1 MKKILFLIL
10 LFVAIFFTSHAQFYK
25 TYLPSSEFSDSL
37 SKIVTDFESN
47 FNLIQVKEMTPQP
60 EMNTYQSK
68 TTLPDALHC
77 SVFRYHSVRDTSAS
91 WQAIF
96 YDGENYKD
104 AYKKYKDIFNQLK
117 KSKIKIGDKDDNAFI
132 GEFGKPKESVRFTS
146 SSLKLNSNNMIYRNF
161 FAELELT
168 NTFDGWQVQLNLV
181 NKNMN

>member
-1 MKKILFLIL
+1 MRCIVLFFDIIL
-10 LFVAIFFTSHAQFYK
+10 
-25 TYLPSSEFSDSL
+25 SE
-37 SKIVTDFESN
+37 
-47 FNLIQVKEMTPQP
+47 TPQP
-60 EMNTYQSK
+60 AGRRFFTMAKIIKMPIKNIK
-68 TTLPDALHC
+68 TFL
-77 SVFRYHSVRDTSAS
+77 TS
-91 WQAIF
+91 Q
-96 YDGENYKD
+96 
-104 AYKKYKDIFNQLK
+104 K